1 MLGQAQCAA
10 RDHPRSPA
18 RATTRAA
25 PAAAAR
31 DGVTARVTVYRPHYY
46 SDRTAAQVLRI
57 PVQDTTPRR
66 QRSIVRNCSL
76 VVDRSLRFRLGPA
89 SPRPAGLLNGRR
101 AVPPIRYLSYLLL
114 AYTETKFRGGPSTR
128 RLEGSRGSTP
138 RPRAAGD
145 GPRGAG
151 PGAGWSGSGEAAP
164 QTRIMSFRG
173 TAAEMLGRPT
183 LGLRSTAQ
191 RARNITHHSSV

>member
-1 MLGQAQCAA
+1 MGAFCRSKCKKFTITFCSVRRTACAA

-128 RLEGSRGSTP
+128 RLAWRAPGV
-138 RPRAAGD
+138 RPRGRAPREMVPAARDREPGGAAAGR
-145 GPRGAG
+145 PRRK
-151 PGAGWSGSGEAAP
+151 PGS
-164 QTRIMSFRG
+164 
-173 TAAEMLGRPT
+173 
-183 LGLRSTAQ
+183 
-191 RARNITHHSSV
+191 